1 MTASPSTSASATAD
15 AAAPNADTAAPNA
28 GIGQGSAPLPPGI
41 FRFSQAERI
50 VWGTPVV
57 QALADELK
65 MLGCRRVFV
74 VTNRSLAASLALAQI
89 VEALGD
95 RFVGRYD
102 GMKAHSPR
110 DCVLEGAAL
119 AREAQADKLLAVGG
133 GSVIDGAKAMLLCL
147 RHGYTR
153 VEQMDPHANVRP
165 VDLGMRPDDGDQWIR
180 LIAVPTTLSG
190 AEFASPAGVTD
201 TRRAMKEGFVHPMQI
216 PQSVLLDPAMTLA
229 TPVELLCATGMK
241 AVDHAVERLTSRTA
255 NPYSDAVS
263 VLSLQMLADA
273 LPRLAA
279 QPDDLDLRSKLQFG
293 MFMSLR
299 GSASGGTA
307 NVSHAIGHV
316 LGGHA
321 GVPHGHT
328 TGVTLPS
335 VLRWLAA
342 DGDPAQRQAQARVA
356 AAIGGS
362 ASNAVADAGDAGD
375 AVTSLARRL
384 DLPTRMRDVG
394 VRRED
399 LDTIAEKTM
408 HEALLKNSRR
418 PVKGPADIREIL
430 ELAW

>member
-1 MTASPSTSASATAD
+1 MTASLATPASATAD
-15 AAAPNADTAAPNA
+15 AAAPNADPAAPNA

-74 VTNRSLAASLALAQI
+74 VTNRSLAASPALAQI

-362 ASNAVADAGDAGD
+362 ASNAVADAAD

>member
-1 MTASPSTSASATAD
+1 MTASPATSASATAV

-74 VTNRSLAASLALAQI
+74 VTNRSLTASPALAQI
-89 VEALGD
+89 AEALGD

-190 AEFASPAGVTD
+190 AEFASPAGVT
-201 TRRAMKEGFVHPMQI
+201 G
-216 PQSVLLDPAMTLA
+216 LLP
-229 TPVELLCATGMK
+229 
-241 AVDHAVERLTSRTA
+241 
-255 NPYSDAVS
+255 
-263 VLSLQMLADA
+263 
-273 LPRLAA
+273 
-279 QPDDLDLRSKLQFG
+279 
-293 MFMSLR
+293 
-299 GSASGGTA
+299 
-307 NVSHAIGHV
+307 
-316 LGGHA
+316 
-321 GVPHGHT
+321 
-328 TGVTLPS
+328 
-335 VLRWLAA
+335 
-342 DGDPAQRQAQARVA
+342 PAQISSVSRQMSRRDSSCPPSSALSVSPSTTIVNLSCSRRVPIA
-356 AAIGGS
+356 
-362 ASNAVADAGDAGD
+362 
-375 AVTSLARRL
+375 TSL
-384 DLPTRMRDVG
+384 
-394 VRRED
+394 
-399 LDTIAEKTM
+399 
-408 HEALLKNSRR
+408 
-418 PVKGPADIREIL
+418 
-430 ELAW
+430 